1 MNVAQP
7 TWRQHLLLLI
17 LTLFY
22 IEAFVGRQIMAVMIE
37 PIKTEFGASD
47 GQMGLLTGLA
57 FALVFALTGLS
68 AGRLADRVSR
78 TKLLAASAL
87 CWGIFTAI
95 SGVATGFM
103 MLLIMRMLIAVAES
117 PITAASLSLL
127 ADSYPI
133 EQRAFAISCFTSGA
147 TISAIIALTLG
158 AHWVELY
165 GWRDTLF
172 IISIPASLLACVFY
186 FFMSDPRHVTVAP
199 TEDSIYAQS
208 PIDNTGNF
216 KESTKSL
223 FKLKDYRLLIYA
235 SSIATISANAF
246 GMWNATFLVRSHD
259 LTLTQAGMMAGFFG
273 GGAAAIGI
281 LLSGYLANR
290 IARRKGPL
298 WMPLTGHL
306 LGWTCMMTY
315 LVWPIG
321 LGDTWF
327 FDKIPFAMV
336 FCALSSFFSV
346 WWFSPSITLLTEIV
360 PTNKRALAISI
371 QTVLVT
377 LLGLG
382 LGPMLVGLLSDML
395 IQFADVESL
404 RYALMIT
411 SSSTLIS
418 VVILFRLK
426 TYLMKQTLVKQ
437 HSASSV
443 SPLHTK

>member
-1 MNVAQP
+1 MNIATP
-7 TWRQHLLLLI
+7 TWRQHLLLLM

-47 GQMGLLTGLA
+47 GQMGFLTGLA
-57 FALVFALTGLS
+57 FAIVFALTGLS

-78 TKLLAASAL
+78 TKLLAASAI
-87 CWGIFTAI
+87 CWGVFTVI
-95 SGVATGFM
+95 SGVATGFI

-127 ADSYPI
+127 ADTYPI

-147 TISAIIALTLG
+147 TISAIIALTVG

-172 IISIPASLLACVFY
+172 IISLPAAFIAFIFY
-186 FFMSDPRHVTVAP
+186 FFMPDPRHVKVAP

-208 PIDNTGNF
+208 PIDNAGNF

-306 LGWTCMMTY
+306 LGWSCMMIY
-315 LVWPIG
+315 LLWPQG
-321 LGDTWF
+321 LGDSWF
-327 FDKIPFAMV
+327 FTNVPFAMI
-336 FCALSSFFSV
+336 FCGLASFFSV
-346 WWFSPSITLLTEIV
+346 WWFSPSISLLTEIV
-360 PTNKRALAISI
+360 PNNQRALAISI

-382 LGPMLVGLLSDML
+382 VGPMLVGFLSD
-395 IQFADVESL
+395 IFSAVAGGESL
-404 RYALMIT
+404 RYALVVT
-411 SSSTLIS
+411 SLSTLIS

-426 TYLMKQTLVKQ
+426 SYQAKQALLN
-437 HSASSV
+437 HH
-443 SPLHTK
+443 PIHP

>member
-1 MNVAQP
+1 MNIAKP
-7 TWRQHLLLLI
+7 TWRQHLLLLV

-37 PIKTEFGASD
+37 PIKAEFGASD

-57 FALVFALTGLS
+57 FAIVFALTGLS
-68 AGRLADRVSR
+68 AGRLADKVSR
-78 TKLLAASAL
+78 TKLLAVSAL
-87 CWGIFTAI
+87 CWGIFTVI

-127 ADSYPI
+127 ADTYPV

-158 AHWVELY
+158 AHWVEQY

-172 IISIPASLLACVFY
+172 IISIPTALIAFVFY
-186 FFMSDPRHVTVAP
+186 FFMSDPRHLKYGVAQ
-199 TEDSIYAQS
+199 DSIYAQS
-208 PIDNTGNF
+208 PIDGSGNF
-216 KESTKSL
+216 KESTKTL
-223 FKLKDYRLLIYA
+223 LKLKDYRLLIYA

-290 IARRKGPL
+290 IAQRKGVL
-298 WMPLTGHL
+298 WMPLTGHI

-315 LVWPIG
+315 LVWPKG

-327 FDKIPFAMV
+327 FDNIPFAMV

-360 PTNKRALAISI
+360 PKNQRALAISI

-382 LGPMLVGLLSDML
+382 VGPMLVGLLSDIL
-395 IQFADVESL
+395 KDVAGSESL
-404 RYALMIT
+404 RYALIIT

-418 VVILFRLK
+418 IVILLRLK
-426 TYLMKQTLVKQ
+426 SFQAKQALLNQ
-437 HSASSV
+437 D
-443 SPLHTK
+443 LINY